1 MSRKLIFHIVYLTI
15 FISCSSSKKGINK
28 QGTNQYGKSINGV
41 ITTTD
46 YRIPIPCSIEI
57 YHKKNIFSTTS
68 NREGEFSLTVES
80 KYINRNLFACVTPL
94 ENSVLKDTIFHE
106 YYEVGAECMF
116 HNPGKGFITDTVYFS
131 INEDTYS
138 LDWNIKGCVAYP
150 YGKNEE
156 D

>member
-1 MSRKLIFHIVYLTI
+1 
-15 FISCSSSKKGINK
+15 
-28 QGTNQYGKSINGV
+28 
-41 ITTTD
+41 
-46 YRIPIPCSIEI
+46 
-57 YHKKNIFSTTS
+57 
-68 NREGEFSLTVES
+68 
-80 KYINRNLFACVTPL
+80 
-94 ENSVLKDTIFHE
+94 
-106 YYEVGAECMF
+106 MF